1 MKKVLIIEDDVAI
14 RENTAEL
21 LEVNRYNV
29 FTAENGIQGFTLATK
44 HFPDVILC
52 DIMMPGTAGR
62 EFLKLIKEDDL
73 TSQIPIVLF
82 SAGYLSPKI
91 QHQLVPG
98 KDGILK
104 KPFSEEDLLMAIKN
118 SLLSQNFQQAAIL

>member
-29 FTAENGIQGFTLATK
+29 FTAENGLHGFTLATK

-52 DIMMPGTAGR
+52 DIMMPGTDGQ

-73 TSQIPIVLF
+73 TREIPIVLF
-82 SAGYLSPKI
+82 SAGQLPPKI
-91 QHQLVPG
+91 QQQLAPG
-98 KDGILK
+98 KDGFLK
-104 KPFSEEDLLMAIKN
+104 KPFSEEGLLTAIEN
-118 SLLSQNFQQAAIL
+118 SLFSQNFQQTA